1 MFHILVNIKTNL
13 HKHPDLTFQIRP
25 GQGYFSN
32 TGKTYTSI
40 PALLFKS
47 DQGRDILVEPRSHLL
62 LGSGST

>member
-47 DQGRDILVEPRSHLL
+47 DQGKDILEEFC
-62 LGSGST
+62 